1 MALTKQDLDIIR
13 KKGIDILTKELGP
26 VGMAY
31 FIQQYD
37 MGDGDYTKERREIF
51 KDISIDEVIDTITNM
66 NQV

>member
-1 MALTKQDLDIIR
+1 MALTKQDLDRIR

-37 MGDGDYTKERREIF
+37 AGHGDYTKERQEIF
-51 KDISIDEVIDTITNM
+51 KGISIDEVIDKIDDM
-66 NQV
+66 NQK